1 MSKKHETK
9 PLKQPAVICRASFRG
24 EVTKEQLYIIL
35 NYIDDMKSR
44 GYSFEKHDR
53 TDISNDNIKIDYVL
67 VLHGI

>member
-1 MSKKHETK
+1 MSKDNKTK

-44 GYSFEKHDR
+44 GYLFEKHDR
-53 TDISNDNIKIDYVL
+53 TDMSNNNVKIDYVL

>member
-1 MSKKHETK
+1 MSKNNRTK
-9 PLKQPAVICRASFRG
+9 KLKQTAIRCRVSFRG
-24 EVTKEQLYIIL
+24 EVTKDQLYIIL

-53 TDISNDNIKIDYVL
+53 TDMSNENVKIDYAL

>member
-1 MSKKHETK
+1 MSKNNETK
-9 PLKQPAVICRASFRG
+9 PLNQPDVICRASFRG

-44 GYSFEKHDR
+44 GFSFEKHDR
-53 TDISNDNIKIDYVL
+53 TDMSNDNVKIDYAL